1 MASVAKRRKP
11 KGTEE
16 GEEEIDLF
24 RERIREAAGMLQFI
38 NFIEFKRSVIIL
50 NLFESLAFFS
60 NG

>member
-1 MASVAKRRKP
+1 MASVGKRKP

-24 RERIREAAGMLQFI
+24 RERIREAAGMLQF
-38 NFIEFKRSVIIL
+38 NFIEFKALVIIL
-50 NLFESLAFFS
+50 NLFESLTFFG